1 MTKKSEKESFYKIF
15 KKERESKNIT
25 FSEINEKTKMS
36 IKYLEAIEN
45 GDFDILPN
53 AYIRLFL
60 KSYATFLDLD
70 EKYIL
75 DEYEKR
81 YPQVI
86 LQKSKDIR
94 KLELN
99 NDINEKTILKKER
112 KKNSFYN
119 SNNYFLKTS
128 KIASFFL
135 TFVFILG
142 LYLLISYISNTQQNN
157 ILTDDY
163 NNKNITELNIINDSL
178 LSEQYFN
185 KNKFLKNFNK
195 KLRYDFSTPFIFQ
208 ITTNA
213 RTKINISYDNENNER
228 ITYCNII
235 APKDTLI
242 KFDNKNN
249 IYFDLWRPKDIQLS
263 INNYSMSKFLGKE
276 DNLIRGYFKPTNKEL
291 YLEFYS
297 Q

>member
-1 MTKKSEKESFYKIF
+1 M
-15 KKERESKNIT
+15 
-25 FSEINEKTKMS
+25 
-36 IKYLEAIEN
+36 
-45 GDFDILPN
+45 
-53 AYIRLFL
+53 
-60 KSYATFLDLD
+60 
-70 EKYIL
+70 
-75 DEYEKR
+75 
-81 YPQVI
+81 
-86 LQKSKDIR
+86 
-94 KLELN
+94 
-99 NDINEKTILKKER
+99 
-112 KKNSFYN
+112 
-119 SNNYFLKTS
+119 
-128 KIASFFL
+128 
-135 TFVFILG
+135 
-142 LYLLISYISNTQQNN
+142 
-157 ILTDDY
+157 TDDY

-242 KFDNKNN
+242 KFENKNN

>member
-242 KFDNKNN
+242 KFENKNN